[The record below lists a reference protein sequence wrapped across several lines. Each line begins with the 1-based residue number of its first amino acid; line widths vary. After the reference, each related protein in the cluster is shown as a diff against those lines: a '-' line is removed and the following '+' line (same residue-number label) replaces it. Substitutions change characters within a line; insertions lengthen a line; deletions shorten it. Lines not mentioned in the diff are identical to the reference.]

1 MTIYAEKINEFISQ
15 LESEIKQLEIK
26 KKAYEKVLNDLKEL
40 RSIDKW

>member
-15 LESEIKQLEIK
+15 LESKIKRLEIK
-26 KKAYEKVLNDLKEL
+26 KKAYKKVLNDLKEL